1 MCPIFRVVQITDTHV
16 PADARDETVL
26 EMLCAVQT
34 VDPVVNLQIILDDIR
49 ALDPAPEFVIAT
61 GDLADRGHPA
71 SYHRL
76 RALLEPLEV
85 PVYAS
90 PGNHDLAE
98 ELSRHLPGGNVSVVD
113 AVEHDG
119 WQFVFA
125 DAGNTEWGELSP
137 EQVADLDRVM
147 ARRDVDNV
155 FLCIHHPPVS
165 VHAVLPP
172 PQFLIDDLTPLLRVH
187 PVRAIASGHV
197 HAVADLDL
205 DGVPVHT
212 GPSTYLGAP
221 GPGYRVFDFDG
232 DTYETHAP
240 TFPLFTM
247 TDDQRQLLIEASR
260 RRAREH
266 AAPVRGHQAE
276 ARSVIVDWRANT
288 ASILTDRPQT
298 KE

>member
-1 MCPIFRVVQITDTHV
+1 MRVVQITDTHV
-16 PADARDETVL
+16 PADAGDQTVL

-49 ALDPAPEFVIAT
+49 TLDPTPDFVVAT

-71 SYHRL
+71 SYRRL

-90 PGNHDLAE
+90 PGNHDLAD
-98 ELSRHLPGGNVSVVD
+98 ELARHLPGGNVSVVD
-113 AVEHDG
+113 AFEREG

-137 EQVADLDRVM
+137 SQVADLDRVM

-155 FLCIHHPPVS
+155 FLCIHHPPVA
-165 VHAVLPP
+165 VHAVMPP
-172 PQFLIDDLTPLLRVH
+172 PQFLADDLAPLLRAH
-187 PVRAIASGHV
+187 PVRAIVSGHV
-197 HAVADLDL
+197 HAVADLEL

-221 GPGYRVFDFDG
+221 GPGYRIFDFAG
-232 DTYETHAP
+232 DEYETRAQ
-240 TFPLFTM
+240 TFSLFTM
-247 TDDQRQLLIEASR
+247 TDDQRELLIEASR

-266 AAPVRGHQAE
+266 GAPVRGHQAE
-276 ARSVIVDWRANT
+276 ARSVIVDWRATT
-288 ASILTDRPQT
+288 APRP
-298 KE
+298 